1 MMREF
6 QSMGRWDDDRFSG
19 FGARRGGSA
28 RRILGK
34 WNRVRI
40 AKLAIKLG
48 FVIVAIVF
56 LSVFIPRYGLNTEII
71 QRSEGAGAIQTISI
85 KLSNNNFE
93 TIKDVT
99 VQFGEKGR
107 IQNIGN
113 MGPFSSV
120 MITPEARDMN
130 FDKIIVKANNGKM
143 ESVKF
148 R

>member
-6 QSMGRWDDDRFSG
+6 QPMGRWDDDRFSG
-19 FGARRGGSA
+19 FGARKGGSS
-28 RRILGK
+28 RRIPGK
-34 WNRVRI
+34 WTRI
-40 AKLAIKLG
+40 RISKLAIKVG

-71 QRSEGAGAIQTISI
+71 QRSEGAGSIQTISI

-93 TIKDVT
+93 TLNDVT

-120 MITPEARDMN
+120 MITPEVRDMN

>member
-1 MMREF
+1 
-6 QSMGRWDDDRFSG
+6 MGRWDDDNRFSG
-19 FGARRGGSA
+19 FGTRRGGSA
-28 RRILGK
+28 RRIPGK
-34 WNRVRI
+34 WSRVRI

-48 FVIVAIVF
+48 FIIVAIVF

-85 KLSNNNFE
+85 KVSNNNFE
-93 TIKDVT
+93 NINDVT
-99 VQFGEKGR
+99 VQFGDKGR

-130 FDKIIVKANNGKM
+130 FDKVIVKANNGKM

>member
-1 MMREF
+1 
-6 QSMGRWDDDRFSG
+6 MGRWDDDRFSG
-19 FGARRGGSA
+19 FGARRAGSS
-28 RRILGK
+28 RRIQGK
-34 WNRVRI
+34 WTRIRI
-40 AKLAIKLG
+40 AKLAIKVG

-93 TIKDVT
+93 TLNDVT

-120 MITPEARDMN
+120 MITPEVRDMN

>member
-1 MMREF
+1 
-6 QSMGRWDDDRFSG
+6 MGRWDDDRFSG

>member
-1 MMREF
+1 
-6 QSMGRWDDDRFSG
+6 MGRWDDDRFSG
-19 FGARRGGSA
+19 FGDSGSSSS
-28 RRILGK
+28 RRIRGK
-34 WNRVRI
+34 WNRIRI
-40 AKLAIKLG
+40 AKLVIKVG
-48 FVIVAIVF
+48 FVIIAMVF

-71 QRSEGAGAIQTISI
+71 QRSEGVGTIQTISI

-93 TIKDVT
+93 TTNDVT

-120 MITPEARDMN
+120 MITPEAQDMN
-130 FDKIIVKANNGKM
+130 FDKIMVKANNGKM
-143 ESVKF
+143 KFVKF

>member
-1 MMREF
+1 
-6 QSMGRWDDDRFSG
+6 MGRWDDDDRSSRFG
-19 FGARRGGSA
+19 GVARRDRA
-28 RRILGK
+28 TRRIPGK
-34 WNRVRI
+34 WTRIRV
-40 AKLAIKLG
+40 AKLAIKVG

-56 LSVFIPRYGLNTEII
+56 LSVFIPRYGLNTEIV

-93 TIKDVT
+93 TLNDVT

-107 IQNIGN
+107 IQNIGS

-120 MITPEARDMN
+120 MITPEVRDMN

>member
-1 MMREF
+1 
-6 QSMGRWDDDRFSG
+6 MGRWDDDRFSG
-19 FGARRGGSA
+19 FGTKRGGGGA
-28 RRILGK
+28 RRIPGK
-34 WNRVRI
+34 WTRIRI
-40 AKLAIKLG
+40 AKLAIKVG

-71 QRSEGAGAIQTISI
+71 LRSEGVGTIQTISI

-93 TIKDVT
+93 TLNDVT

-120 MITPEARDMN
+120 MITPEVMDMN

>member
-1 MMREF
+1 
-6 QSMGRWDDDRFSG
+6 MGRWDDDPSSG
-19 FGARRGGSA
+19 FGSGGSSNSSS
-28 RRILGK
+28 RRIPRK
-34 WNRVRI
+34 WTRIRI
-40 AKLAIKLG
+40 ANLAIKVG

-85 KLSNNNFE
+85 KVSNNNFE
-93 TIKDVT
+93 NINDVT

-143 ESVKF
+143 QSIKF

>member
-1 MMREF
+1 
-6 QSMGRWDDDRFSG
+6 MGRWDDDNRFSG
-19 FGARRGGSA
+19 FGTRRVGSA
-28 RRILGK
+28 RRIPGK
-34 WNRVRI
+34 WSRVRI

-48 FVIVAIVF
+48 FIIVAIVF

-85 KLSNNNFE
+85 KVSNNYFE
-93 TIKDVT
+93 NINDVT

-130 FDKIIVKANNGKM
+130 FDKVIVKANNGKM

>member
-1 MMREF
+1 
-6 QSMGRWDDDRFSG
+6 MGRWDDRFTG
-19 FGARRGGSA
+19 FDGGSS
-28 RRILGK
+28 RRTPGK
-34 WNRVRI
+34 WNRIRT
-40 AKLAIKLG
+40 AKLAIKVG

-56 LSVFIPRYGLNTEII
+56 LSVFIPRYGLNAEII
-71 QRSEGAGAIQTISI
+71 QRSEGVGTIQTISI

-93 TIKDVT
+93 TINDVT

-107 IQNIGN
+107 IQHIGN

-120 MITPEARDMN
+120 MVTPESQDMN
-130 FDKIIVKANNGKM
+130 FDKIILKANNGKI